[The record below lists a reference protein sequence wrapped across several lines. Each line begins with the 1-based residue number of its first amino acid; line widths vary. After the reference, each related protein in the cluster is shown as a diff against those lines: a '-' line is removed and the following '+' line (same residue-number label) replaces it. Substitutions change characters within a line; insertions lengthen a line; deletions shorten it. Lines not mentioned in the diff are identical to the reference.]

1 MPRVGLIFELRHA
14 ETFPGQTIRVTGA
27 HVALGEWKR
36 YEERNSPLELKTEV
50 CMYPCWEMLG
60 PVWLDLPEAES
71 VMLEYKYVRHPGP
84 WAESGQQ
91 IIWEDRIKNR
101 CVVLP
106 AEPGIWRVSD
116 AHWNDDQSSK
126 VDHILLN
133 DLSARTMQLDT
144 EPVRRSLGRV
154 SEDTVEQIASIRGFC
169 SRLAAKAGKD
179 PDLHSFLPM
188 NQKGGCKDTCLRRL
202 PTPAKAASSAR
213 PSLSST
219 CRVFVPI
226 ARRESNISAKSQRS
240 ERVGKIA
247 ERIAEGLE
255 VGVDAKKRNSAATR
269 NDFGALVSLN
279 RSSWEWPL
287 SKGEKHLRLHMI
299 DQHVASLDRKVHL
312 DVLVN
317 DQRASRGQMH

>member
-14 ETFPGQTIRVTGA
+14 ETFPGQSIRVTGA
-27 HVALGEWKR
+27 HEALGEWKR

-60 PVWLDLPEAES
+60 PLWLDLPEAES
-71 VMLEYKYVRHPGP
+71 VLLEYKYVRHPGP

-91 IIWEDRIKNR
+91 VIWEDKIKNR

-106 AEPGIWRVSD
+106 AKPGIWRVSD
-116 AHWNDDQSSK
+116 AHWNDDQPSK
-126 VDHILLN
+126 VDIVLLK
-133 DLSARTMQLDT
+133 DLSARTMRLDT
-144 EPVRRSLGRV
+144 EPVKRSLGTV
-154 SEDTVEQIASIRGFC
+154 SEDTVEQIASIQGFC
-169 SRLAAKAGKD
+169 CRLAAKAGKD
-179 PDLHSFLPM
+179 PDRHSFSTVH
-188 NQKGGCKDTCLRRL
+188 QKGGCKDICLRRL
-202 PTPAKAASSAR
+202 PTPAKASLSAR

-219 CRVFVPI
+219 CRVPVPV

-240 ERVGKIA
+240 ERVSKIMECLA
-247 ERIAEGLE
+247 GGFE
-255 VGVDAKKRNSAATR
+255 VSVGAKKRNSAAAR
-269 NDFGALVSLN
+269 NDFGALVSPN

-312 DVLVN
+312 DAL
-317 DQRASRGQMH
+317 GK